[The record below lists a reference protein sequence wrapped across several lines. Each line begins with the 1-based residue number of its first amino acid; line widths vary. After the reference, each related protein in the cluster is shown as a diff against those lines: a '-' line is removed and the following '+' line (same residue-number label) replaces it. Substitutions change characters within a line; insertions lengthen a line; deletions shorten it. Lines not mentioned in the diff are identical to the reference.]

1 MTVVRVVRRVC
12 FVAVI
17 GFAPHAVKAQAAD
30 SVPAPVAPVSPHYW
44 RNLTLGAVSSI
55 MLHEMGHIGVALAYG
70 HNPTFGFD
78 KLRPTI
84 YSGINSHTE
93 PHEQFLFSA
102 AGLTVQNLLDEAI
115 LDIPHNRGSA
125 FERGLLG
132 GGIGTTL
139 FYLTIGRTGSVS
151 DVDFMARTH
160 ALNKLEITA
169 IFGGVSALHTFRMWR
184 DPHYAN
190 FFARPRDDGGLDV
203 GLGFTVR

>member
-1 MTVVRVVRRVC
+1 
-12 FVAVI
+12 
-17 GFAPHAVKAQAAD
+17 
-30 SVPAPVAPVSPHYW
+30 
-44 RNLTLGAVSSI
+44 
-55 MLHEMGHIGVALAYG
+55 MLHEMGHISVALIYG
-70 HNPTFGFD
+70 HDPTFGFD

-84 YSGINSHTE
+84 YSGINSRLE

-115 LDIPHNRGSA
+115 LDIPHSRGSA

-151 DVDFMARTH
+151 DVDFMARTR
-160 ALNKLEITA
+160 ALNKLQVTA
-169 IFGGVSALHTFRMWR
+169 IFGGVAAIHTFRMSR

-190 FFARPRDDGGLDV
+190 FFARPRDSGGVDV
-203 GLGFTVR
+203 GLNLKVR